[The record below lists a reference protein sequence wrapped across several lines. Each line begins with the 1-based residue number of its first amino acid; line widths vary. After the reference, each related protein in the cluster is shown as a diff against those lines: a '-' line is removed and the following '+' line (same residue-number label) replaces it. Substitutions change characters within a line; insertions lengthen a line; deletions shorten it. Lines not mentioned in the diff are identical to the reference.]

1 MALKMSL
8 GFANKEQNHASGGQG
23 YMQSSVKVFEY
34 FPDNYSW
41 NMAVL
46 MTVQVGGEMSEI
58 EEACRPLRDDAPKG
72 ASSKER
78 QVQWFESWCKL
89 ADRVRGLADRDRAN
103 GHSRSAA
110 RKYHRACLYYMAAE
124 RQMSHRDPRKMQSY
138 DAMLDAFRLSMELS
152 GNPVE
157 FVDVP
162 YEKTVLPSLY
172 VAPPTAEPGACMI
185 VFDGFDVSKEWAF
198 LSDLTTELSA
208 RNIGCLHVDHPG
220 CGAALRKLKLSA
232 IADIERAAT
241 ACVDWLSERPEIDP
255 KRIGIIAPS
264 LGGYYAFRSAAFEP
278 RLACAVAHGARWD
291 NDGSHGRILRNP
303 GAARSIADWL
313 DHAMWYYGT
322 STEQETAKAIAAMSL
337 EGGVAE
343 RIRCPV
349 LVAHGGNDRQ
359 VPLEQATTMVE
370 RAINSPRRDLKVF
383 DATEGGIEH
392 CGVDNMSIQ
401 IDYMADW
408 IAEVLAP
415 AR

>member
-1 MALKMSL
+1 MP
-8 GFANKEQNHASGGQG
+8 E
-23 YMQSSVKVFEY
+23 VKVQPKVCVYEY

-58 EEACRPLRDDAPKG
+58 EEACRPLRDSIAKG
-72 ASSKER
+72 ATAKER
-78 QVQWFESWCKL
+78 QIEWWESWNKL
-89 ADRVRGLADRDRAN
+89 ADRVRGLADRDHAN
-103 GHSRSAA
+103 GHHRSAA

-138 DAMLDAFRLSMELS
+138 DAMLDAFRRSMTLSH
-152 GNPVE
+152 NPVH

-162 YEKTVLPSLY
+162 FENTVLPSLY
-172 VAPPTAEPGACMI
+172 VPPPSQAPGACMI

-198 LSDLTTELSA
+198 LSDLTGELAA

-220 CGAALRKLKLSA
+220 VGAALRKLKMPA

-241 ACVDWLSERPEIDP
+241 ACVDWLSKRPEIDP
-255 KRIGIIAPS
+255 QKIGIIAPS
-264 LGGYYAFRSAAFEP
+264 LGGYYAFRSAAFEH

-303 GAARSIADWL
+303 GSARSIADWL

-322 STEQETAKAIAAMSL
+322 STEEETAKAIAAMSL

-349 LVAHGGNDRQ
+349 LVAHGANDRQ
-359 VPLEQATTMVE
+359 VPLEQAKTMVE
-370 RAINSPRRDLKVF
+370 RAVNSPRRDLRIF

-401 IDYMADW
+401 IDYMTDW
-408 IAEVLAP
+408 IAEVLKP
-415 AR
+415 PR

>member
-1 MALKMSL
+1 MP
-8 GFANKEQNHASGGQG
+8 E
-23 YMQSSVKVFEY
+23 VKVQPKVCVYEY

-58 EEACRPLRDDAPKG
+58 EEACRPLRDSIAKG
-72 ASSKER
+72 ATAKER
-78 QVQWFESWCKL
+78 QIEWWESWNKL

-103 GHSRSAA
+103 GHHRSAA

-138 DAMLDAFRLSMELS
+138 DAMLDAFRRSMTLSH
-152 GNPVE
+152 NPVH

-162 YEKTVLPSLY
+162 FENTVLPSLY
-172 VAPPTAEPGACMI
+172 VPPPSQAPGACMI

-198 LSDLTTELSA
+198 LSDLTGELAA

-220 CGAALRKLKLSA
+220 VGAALRKLKMPA

-241 ACVDWLSERPEIDP
+241 ACVDWLSKRPEIDP
-255 KRIGIIAPS
+255 QKIGIIAPS
-264 LGGYYAFRSAAFEP
+264 LGGYYAFRSAAFEH

-303 GAARSIADWL
+303 GSARSIADWL

-322 STEQETAKAIAAMSL
+322 STEEETAKAIAAMSL

-349 LVAHGGNDRQ
+349 LVAHGANDRQ
-359 VPLEQATTMVE
+359 VPLGQAKTMVE
-370 RAINSPRRDLKVF
+370 RAVNSPRRDLRIF

-401 IDYMADW
+401 IDYMTDW
-408 IAEVLAP
+408 IAEVLKP
-415 AR
+415 PR